1 MNNSLQEGRMGEKEG
16 LRALRGRGAVGA
28 GVDAG
33 QRPWVGASCPDCGPL
48 SRALIAELM
57 CAVLHG
63 WRLGKQ
69 RGLLS
74 GVQGRHQSQVP
85 GFRSAVVGAPQ
96 ACQR

>member
-1 MNNSLQEGRMGEKEG
+1 MNNSLQEGSWRMGEKEG
-16 LRALRGRGAVGA
+16 LRTLSCR

-48 SRALIAELM
+48 SRALIAALM